1 MSYYISRKD
10 GFIQSALSCPPS
22 PANCMSSASS
32 DIYIP
37 AVVFFNLTL
46 SNSILVPIPYSY
58 NFKTSKLS
66 TPLSLF
72 SLQHFPLL
80 HFTPSHFSLIHIA
93 SLLLL
98 LFTQPNLYPSITYL
112 SSMSS
117 NIHDFFFPVITCHP
131 LALLSS
137 LIFLFFL
144 SHPPSCPF
152 CHLPRLF
159 FLTTSCPLFVLYRFL
174 SSVYHYT
181 STSIISSSLFLSLVM
196 LPQRFSSA

>member
-37 AVVFFNLTL
+37 AVVFFILTL
-46 SNSILVPIPYSY
+46 SNSILVSIPYSY
-58 NFKTSKLS
+58 NFKTSKFS

-80 HFTPSHFSLIHIA
+80 HFTPSQFSLIHIA

-117 NIHDFFFPVITCHP
+117 NIHDFFPPVITCHP

-174 SSVYHYT
+174 RSVYHYT

>member
-117 NIHDFFFPVITCHP
+117 NIHDFFPCHHLPSSGPFLVTYLSLLPLTSPVLSI
-131 LALLSS
+131 LSS
-137 LIFLFFL
+137 SPLVFPHNLMSSL
-144 SHPPSCPF
+144 
-152 CHLPRLF
+152 
-159 FLTTSCPLFVLYRFL
+159 CPLQIFELC
-174 SSVYHYT
+174 
-181 STSIISSSLFLSLVM
+181 LSLHKH
-196 LPQRFSSA
+196 FNNK

>member
-80 HFTPSHFSLIHIA
+80 HFTPSQFSLIHIA
-93 SLLLL
+93 FLLLL

-117 NIHDFFFPVITCHP
+117 NIHDFFP
-131 LALLSS
+131 LSS
-137 LIFLFFL
+137 PAILWPFSRHLSFSSSSHIPHLVHFVIFPACFSSQPHVL
-144 SHPPSCPF
+144 S
-152 CHLPRLF
+152 
-159 FLTTSCPLFVLYRFL
+159 L
-174 SSVYHYT
+174 SST
-181 STSIISSSLFLSLVM
+181 DF
-196 LPQRFSSA
+196 

>member
-117 NIHDFFFPVITCHP
+117 NIHDFFP
-131 LALLSS
+131 LSS
-137 LIFLFFL
+137 PAILWPFSRHL
-144 SHPPSCPF
+144 SFSSSSHI
-152 CHLPRLF
+152 PRLVH
-159 FLTTSCPLFVLYRFL
+159 FVIFPACFSSQPHVLSL
-174 SSVYHYT
+174 SST
-181 STSIISSSLFLSLVM
+181 DFWALFIITQAL
-196 LPQRFSSA
+196 Q